1 MHKFSDNILSW
12 IPHQRPFRFVDGISD
27 ISESHA
33 TGFYTYR
40 EDEFFYLGHFPGNPV
55 TPGVILT
62 ETLAQAG
69 LLPLGIY
76 LMGKENGWKVEH
88 AAQIP
93 AFVLT
98 ASEVDFL
105 HVVLPGEQVVVSAEK
120 IYFRLG
126 KLKAKVQM
134 FNAEGKTVCRGI
146 LSGMLLKRN

>member
-1 MHKFSDNILSW
+1 MHIFSDNILAC
-12 IPHQRPFRFVDGISD
+12 IPHERPFRFVDGITNV
-27 ISESHA
+27 SESA
-33 TGFYTYR
+33 VTGFYTYR
-40 EDEFFYLGHFPGNPV
+40 EDEFFYKGHFPGNPV
-55 TPGVILT
+55 TPGVILI

-76 LMGKENGWKVEH
+76 LLGKDKGWDTSDP
-88 AAQIP
+88 ANIP

-98 ASEVDFL
+98 GSEVDFL

-126 KLKAKVQM
+126 KLKVKAQM

-146 LSGMLLKRN
+146 LSGMLLKR